1 MLYYIPLVCQSL
13 DTNSMINSDKAE
25 SVRARKTRKTRQ
37 SLCRHASAVF
47 TEKGYTQAS
56 IDEIVQRAGVTKGA
70 LYHHFPNKLQLY
82 QSVVQ
87 DMAQELVSTIEAAAE
102 SLPDPWQRL
111 EAMCNAYL
119 DACQSS
125 DVQRVLV
132 VDAPAILG
140 WKSWCDINNDT
151 STGALASCLRDVM
164 AAGQIDE
171 QSSDN
176 LAQLISGAL
185 NVAARVIVEAP
196 SLSEARITVGHSMER
211 LLGGLRRKQD

>member
-13 DTNSMINSDKAE
+13 DTDGMLNSNQVE

-47 TEKGYTQAS
+47 AEKGYSEAS

-70 LYHHFPNKLQLY
+70 LYHHFPDKLQLY
-82 QSVVQ
+82 RSVVQ
-87 DMAQELVSTIEAAAE
+87 DMAQGLVSTIEAAAE
-102 SLPDPWQRL
+102 SQPDPWHRL

-119 DACQSS
+119 DACQNS

-132 VDAPAILG
+132 VDAPVVLG

-151 STGALASCLRDVM
+151 STGALASCLRDAM

-171 QSSDN
+171 QSSEN
-176 LAQLISGAL
+176 LAQLISGSL
-185 NVAARVIVEAP
+185 NVAARVIVESP
-196 SLSEARITVGHSMER
+196 RISEARTTVSHSMER
-211 LLGGLRRKQD
+211 LLSGLRRKQD